1 LGPGNPNRAVRA
13 QLEALAGDAAFAPEK
28 ITDREMAQACR
39 AGLWLYHDFL
49 DESHHISQ
57 DLDTPTGNY
66 WHALL
71 HRREP
76 DFSNS
81 KYWFRRVRTQP
92 VFEALRIETARLATE
107 GPTEAGFLAR
117 QARWDPFAFVDLC
130 EASYDAKAT
139 CHELCLQVQR
149 VEWELLFDHCYRR
162 AVGH

>member
-1 LGPGNPNRAVRA
+1 MRLLLLRRLRIAKWPRPAGRDFGFITTSWTNP
-13 QLEALAGDAAFAPEK
+13 
-28 ITDREMAQACR
+28 IT
-39 AGLWLYHDFL
+39 
-49 DESHHISQ
+49 SVQ

-81 KYWFRRVRTQP
+81 KYWFRRVRTHP